1 MNARQLILNKAFVVA
16 ILALAVLPIL
26 ALAIF
31 PNARA
36 KEGIRHELPIV
47 THWSNEAKAFEYM
60 ASDQPVYRVPPAK
73 EKYRPGDS
81 YYYYREGDRNF
92 LPDLNQYVGMN
103 FSLKAVG
110 EKQVSALAGRVNKAT
125 GVKLKFYR
133 PDAFTK
139 RNAPTRLKEA
149 PGYVQVL
156 HAKIIKTCDD
166 DPGCLATFFLP
177 PNWKSDAPAGTY
189 PIVTVGHYDLN
200 EHVFLPTPNGRGDA
214 FGSIVARSGIEG
226 RTGAI
231 GVIWNGGGA
240 WATYT
245 QNPRA
250 FEQFGKIIDYAAE
263 ELGGDRHCV
272 MATGNSRSGITA
284 VNMASNPLNLDYT
297 MKFISAGS
305 FAGNPDAND
314 LAFTT
319 TYPKQLMNLCRMTG
333 FQDSWKPGWTYP
345 ATDGVHVRA
354 EDVDQEALVN
364 THFIGKDVYEVA
376 SYIQLGSERPAPDM
390 NQLSDTMI
398 DGILEAGTSVFLE
411 VRTND
416 ILPHF
421 NMLEYANTLE
431 EKMKANGDVRLHVDY
446 IARSGHAWR
455 RTPQGDFPLNEKLW
469 EALLQF
475 VDPNAPKG
483 PLVEPGKGYYQI
495 DRKTRRFN
503 KVKLKDGMHPFAMD
517 MPIGIMRGDTITL
530 VCTGEPG
537 TTYRVE
543 LNPVE
548 GLDAPGFKASGE
560 IAADTTMR
568 GVSLIDVPLNQ
579 PIGIYRYR
587 LWIKKP
593 GQAEKE
599 LDQRHT
605 VSGGEALM
613 EIWDEKS
620 ADAIVSGEFV
630 WRKLYTPLL
639 PKKLGP
645 VIWGFSEY

>member
-1 MNARQLILNKAFVVA
+1 MNARELITRKAFVVA
-16 ILALAVLPIL
+16 ILAWVMLPG
-26 ALAIF
+26 
-31 PNARA
+31 ARA
-36 KEGIRHELPIV
+36 QEGIQHELPIV
-47 THWSNEAKAFEYM
+47 THWSNETKAFKYM
-60 ASDQPVYRVPPAK
+60 ASDQPNYRVPAAQ

-81 YYYYREGDRNF
+81 YYYYLEGDRNF
-92 LPDLNQYVGMN
+92 LPNLNSYVGMN
-103 FSLKAVG
+103 FSLRAIG
-110 EKQVSALAGRVNKAT
+110 EKQVNALTGRVSKAT
-125 GVKLKFYR
+125 GVDLKFYR
-133 PDAFTK
+133 PDAFIK
-139 RNAPTRLKEA
+139 RNASTRLKEA

-156 HAKIIKTCDD
+156 HAKIIKTGED

-177 PNWKSDAPAGTY
+177 PNWKSDAPEGSY
-189 PIVTVGHYDLN
+189 PIVTVGHYGLN
-200 EHVFLPTPNGRGDA
+200 EHVFLPTPNGRGDS
-214 FGSIVARSGIEG
+214 FGSLVARSGIEG

-245 QNPRA
+245 RNPRA

-284 VNMASNPLNLDYT
+284 VTMASNPLKLDYT
-297 MKFISAGS
+297 IRFVSAGS
-305 FAGNPDAND
+305 FAGNSYNGD

-333 FQDSWKPGWTYP
+333 FQDSWKPGWIYP

-364 THFIGKDVYEVA
+364 TRFIGKDVHKVA
-376 SYIQLGSERPAPDM
+376 GYILSGSERPDPVM
-390 NQLSDTMI
+390 NQLSDHMM

-421 NMLEYANTLE
+421 NMLEYANTLK
-431 EKMKANGDVRLHVDY
+431 EKMKAKGDVRLHVDY
-446 IARSGHAWR
+446 IARAGHAWR
-455 RTPQGDFPLNEKLW
+455 KTPQGAFPLNEKLW
-469 EALLQF
+469 EALLHF
-475 VDPNAPKG
+475 VDPNVPKG
-483 PLVEPGKGYYQI
+483 LLVEPGKGYYRI
-495 DRKTRRFN
+495 NRKTRRFE
-503 KVKLKDGMHPFAMD
+503 KIELKDGMHPFAMD
-517 MPIGIMRGDTITL
+517 MPVGIMRGDTITL

-537 TTYRVE
+537 TTYRVA

-560 IAADTTMR
+560 IAADATMR
-568 GVSLIDVPLNQ
+568 GVSLIDVPLDQ
-579 PIGIYRYR
+579 PIGKYHYR

-605 VSGGEALM
+605 LSGEEALM

-620 ADAIVSGEFV
+620 ADNIVSGDFL
-630 WRKLYTPLL
+630 WRKLYL
-639 PKKLGP
+639 PILPRKLGP
-645 VIWGFSEY
+645 VVWGFSEY